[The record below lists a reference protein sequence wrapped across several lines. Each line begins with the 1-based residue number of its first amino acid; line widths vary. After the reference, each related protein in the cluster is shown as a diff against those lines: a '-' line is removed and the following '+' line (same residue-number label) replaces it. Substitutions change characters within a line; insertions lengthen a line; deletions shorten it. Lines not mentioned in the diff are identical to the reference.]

1 MDDDYSCVV
10 IISGGGLGDL
20 GLGVR
25 WKVSVELLLS
35 LGGDKESCNLLQK
48 EGKNDYLLMVVED
61 VSFIKMY

>member
-1 MDDDYSCVV
+1 MDGDYSCVV
-10 IISGGGLGDL
+10 IIPGGGLGDL
-20 GLGVR
+20 GHGVR